1 MVVLNNLDLKREI
14 MSEAHNT
21 PYSVHPWGTKFRDVA
36 EYVQH
41 CLTCQQVKAEHQR
54 PSSLLQPLM
63 IPEWK
68 WEHISMDFVMG
79 LLKTLKGYNSI
90 WEIVRLHGIPLS
102 IVSDRDPKFT
112 STFWK
117 SLHKAMGTWLRFSTA
132 FYPQTDGQSE
142 RTIQTL
148 EDMLRA
154 FGERKLLGPEIVQ
167 KTVDIVEKI
176 RQRMKTAQSRQK
188 SYANRRRKPLQFV
201 VGDKVFLKVAP
212 MKGVMRFGK
221 KGKLSPRF
229 VGPFE
234 ILERIGDL
242 AYRYIPDPSHV
253 LSYDTLDLRQ
263 DLTFEESPVRIL
275 DREEREL
282 RRKKIRLV
290 KVLWK
295 NHEVEEATWQ
305 REDEMRTKYPHL
317 FEGLEDIKF

>member
-1 MVVLNNLDLKREI
+1 MEQYAKL
-14 MSEAHNT
+14 
-21 PYSVHPWGTKFRDVA
+21 
-36 EYVQH
+36 YVQ
-41 CLTCQQVKAEHQR
+41 
-54 PSSLLQPLM
+54 
-63 IPEWK
+63 
-68 WEHISMDFVMG
+68 
-79 LLKTLKGYNSI
+79 
-90 WEIVRLHGIPLS
+90 EIVRLHGIPLS

-117 SLHKAMGTWLRFSTA
+117 SLHKAMGTRLRFSTA
-132 FYPQTDGQSE
+132 FHPQTDGQSE

-148 EDMLRA
+148 EDMKCRSPIHWDEV
-154 FGERKLLGPEIVQ
+154 GERKLLGPEIVQ

-188 SYANRRRKPLQFV
+188 SYTDRRRKPLEFAI
-201 VGDKVFLKVAP
+201 GDKVFLKVAP

-221 KGKLSPRF
+221 RGKLSPRF

-242 AYRYIPDPSHV
+242 AYRVALPPAMSGIHNVFHVSMLRKYTPDPSHV

-282 RRKKIRLV
+282 RQKKIRLV

-295 NHEVEEATWQ
+295 NHEVEEATWE
-305 REDEMRTKYPHL
+305 REDEMRTKYPHI
-317 FEGLEDIKF
+317 FGTY